1 MNNLGA
7 MLWIE
12 FRKAARSRVPLLT
25 ALGFLIAPLA
35 CAFLMFIYKNPDL
48 ARSMGLVSAKANLMG
63 GSADWP
69 FFLSML
75 AQAIA
80 VGGLLLFIL
89 VISWVFGREFTDGTV
104 KDWLAVP
111 VERGV
116 ILLAKFILSAGWS
129 LGLSLM
135 VYVVGI
141 ALGSIVGLAKWSPE
155 AFVSGSV
162 TILVSALLVAAVS
175 TPFALVASIGRGYLL
190 PVGIAIL
197 VTALSQ
203 VVALV
208 GYGEFFPWAIPG
220 MYAKVAGAQSAF
232 SAASVWVVVLTCVMG
247 IEGTHTWWM
256 FTDQNK

>member
-1 MNNLGA
+1 
-7 MLWIE
+7 
-12 FRKAARSRVPLLT
+12 
-25 ALGFLIAPLA
+25 
-35 CAFLMFIYKNPDL
+35 
-48 ARSMGLVSAKANLMG
+48 
-63 GSADWP
+63 
-69 FFLSML
+69 
-75 AQAIA
+75 

-175 TPFALVASIGRGYLL
+175 TPFALVASIGRDYLL